1 MSDQESKQIVRW
13 FRGAA
18 PYINRHRGKTF
29 VVYFSGEVVV
39 GDGFVG
45 LIHDLGL
52 LHALGIKLVLV
63 HGARPQIEARLKQ
76 EGLVPQ
82 YSEDLRI
89 TDVESLDAVLEA
101 VGRMRVLIE
110 ARLSLS
116 LDNTPMSGSNMRVCS
131 GNFIS
136 ARPLGVRQGVDF
148 QHTGEV
154 RKVATEAINN
164 QLENGQCVLLSSL
177 GYSPTGEVFN
187 LRSEEVA
194 REVAIALK
202 ADKLII
208 LSEDTIAESL
218 PAQLSP
224 LEVEALLEKITAPTR
239 LIGNLRNAAAVVKQG
254 VARCHLINRRID
266 GGLLLELFTRDG
278 VGSMVCESGYEGLRA
293 ASIGDVGGI
302 LELIS
307 PMEQDGTLVRRS
319 HEQLELDI
327 DNFTVIERDGLV
339 IGCAAIYPFVEDAI
353 AEIACVAVHQDYR
366 NHQRGDSL
374 LKYLEARANKL
385 GIDKLFVLSTHTMH
399 WFIERGY
406 QPGNLEDLPL
416 EKASLY
422 NYQRQSKIFIK
433 TLERAIR

>member
-1 MSDQESKQIVRW
+1 MSDKKLNQIVGW
-13 FRGAA
+13 FRSAA
-18 PYINRHRGKTF
+18 PYINRHRDKTF
-29 VVYFSGEVVV
+29 VVYFSGEVAV
-39 GDGFVG
+39 GEGFVE

-76 EGLVPQ
+76 EGLLPE
-82 YSEDLRI
+82 YSGNLRV
-89 TDVESLDAVLEA
+89 TDDESLDAVLEA
-101 VGRMRVLIE
+101 VGRLRVLIE

-116 LDNTPMSGSNMRVCS
+116 LDNTPMSGRQMRVCS

-136 ARPLGVRQGVDF
+136 ARPLGIRQGVDF

-154 RKVATEAINN
+154 RKVETQAINS
-164 QLENGQCVLLSSL
+164 QLKNGQCVLLSSL

-208 LSEDTIAESL
+208 LSEESVADSL

-224 LEVEALLEKITAPTR
+224 LEVEQLLETMGTPKR
-239 LIGNLRNAAAVVKQG
+239 LVRNLTNAATAVSQG
-254 VARCHLINRRID
+254 VTRCHLINRRID

-278 VGSMVCESGYEGLRA
+278 VGSMICESGYEGLRA
-293 ASIGDVGGI
+293 ATISDVGGI

-307 PMEQDGTLVRRS
+307 PMENNGTLVRRS
-319 HEQLELDI
+319 REQLELDI
-327 DNFTVIERDGLV
+327 NNFIVIKRDGLV
-339 IGCAAIYPFVEDAI
+339 IGCAAIYAFKEDSI
-353 AEIACVAVHQDYR
+353 AEIACVAVHEDYR
-366 NHQRGDSL
+366 KNNRGDSL
-374 LKYLEARANKL
+374 LKYLEASAKKS
-385 GIDKLFVLSTHTMH
+385 GIDRLFLLSTHTMH

-406 QPGNLEDLPL
+406 QVGELNDLPI
-416 EKASLY
+416 EKANLY

-433 TLERAIR
+433 TLDSSVR